1 MDKRAN
7 RIIGLSVIFSG
18 FCALSAQI
26 LFIREFLVVF
36 YGNEL
41 SLGFIFA
48 SWLISVA
55 AGSFVFA
62 LFSARI
68 KQKVILFSLCLAV
81 LSFLLPFSLILI
93 RLSRVIMGFNTGEIV
108 PLFPIAAA
116 SFALLFP
123 VCIFF
128 GYIFALACDL
138 YRSNIK
144 AISGKISGVY
154 ILEAAG
160 AGIAGILVN
169 FFLIRLF
176 DSFENI
182 LFICIFSLIFALLL
196 IFFSKER
203 FRRIFLL
210 FYSGLITLFSLFL
223 LTSGIEKLNNYVT
236 RLQWKG
242 YEVITS
248 KNSIYSNVTVAK
260 RNSQIVLFENGILV
274 PSPLDNKMAA
284 EESVHFTMLEHRNPQ
299 KVLLIG
305 GGISG
310 LLDEI
315 LKYPVKQVDYLEID
329 PLLVFLSRKYL
340 ADVSWGNDRR
350 VSIKNTDA
358 RFFIKS
364 TGEKY
369 DCIIISSAP
378 PQTAR
383 LNRYYTVEFF
393 RQLRNRLNSG
403 GVVSLSL
410 NSSENYINNELRQFL
425 QSIYVS
431 LGKSFTE
438 IKVIPG
444 DTVYFLASGDKGY
457 LTDDAKILLHRL
469 RERGIKTDY
478 VREYYLFSKLSS
490 QRISYIKNILNYEP
504 RALANYDFK
513 PMGYFYNLIF
523 WARHFKDSFF
533 ISLLNGASALTVRLM
548 FAVFAI
554 IIVLAGLVRLRRASF
569 RDETCIFSVFIT
581 GFSSM
586 AIQIITLLCFQ
597 IIYGYLFYKIGFI
610 LSAFMVGVVLGGYY
624 AVKYSI
630 PKDALKG
637 LILVQFLIFA
647 YITTLPFIFNFLIK
661 ASSPFTVKF
670 GQNVVFLILPAIC
683 GILCGAQFSYVNKTC
698 LKKEE
703 DSSRLG
709 GFTYAADLLGSCV
722 AAFVAAIFLIP
733 VVGIFQACLLI
744 GGLNLVVLAF
754 LSAVRAK

>member
-26 LFIREFLVVF
+26 LFIREFLIVF

-55 AGSFVFA
+55 IGSFAFA

-68 KQKVILFSLCLAV
+68 KQKVILFSLCLAA

-93 RLSRVIMGFNTGEIV
+93 RLSRAIMGFNTGEIV

-138 YRSNIK
+138 YRTNIK

-154 ILEAAG
+154 ILEAVG
-160 AGIAGILVN
+160 SGVAGILVN

-176 DSFENI
+176 DSLEII
-182 LFICIFSLIFALLL
+182 LFICIFSLILALLL

-203 FRRIFLL
+203 FRRLFLL
-210 FYSGLITLFSLFL
+210 FYSGLIILFSLFL

-236 RLQWKG
+236 RLQWEG

-248 KNSIYSNVTVAK
+248 KNSIYSNITVAK
-260 RNSQIVLFENGILV
+260 RNSQIVMFENGILV
-274 PSPLDNKMAA
+274 PSPPDNKMAA
-284 EESVHFTMLEHRNPQ
+284 EESVHFTLLESRNPQ

-305 GGISG
+305 GGVSG

-315 LKYPVKQVDYLEID
+315 LKYPVTQIDYLEID
-329 PLLVFLSRKYL
+329 PLLVSLSRKYL
-340 ADVSWGNDRR
+340 ADISWANDKR
-350 VSIKNTDA
+350 VHIKNTDA

-369 DCIIISSAP
+369 DCIIVSAAP

-393 RQLRNRLNSG
+393 GQLRNRLNPG
-403 GVVSLSL
+403 GVISLSL
-410 NSSENYINNELRQFL
+410 NSSENYINSELRQFL

-431 LGKSFTE
+431 LKKSFSE

-444 DTVYFLASGDKGY
+444 DTVYFLASDSKDY
-457 LTDDAKILLHRL
+457 LTDDAAILLQRL
-469 RERGIKTDY
+469 KERGIKTEY
-478 VREYYLFSKLSS
+478 VREYYLFSKLSG
-490 QRISYIKNILNYEP
+490 QRVSYIEAILNHQP
-504 RALANYDFK
+504 QAMANYDFK

-523 WARHFKDSFF
+523 WTKHFKDSFF
-533 ISLLNGASALTVRLM
+533 ILLLNGASALMVRLIFAI
-548 FAVFAI
+548 FAV
-554 IIVLAGLVRLRRASF
+554 IVILTGLTRLKRARF
-569 RDETCIFSVFIT
+569 RNEVCIFSVFIT

-610 LSAFMVGVVLGGYY
+610 LSAFMIGVVFGGYY

-637 LILVQFLIFA
+637 LILVQFMISVYA
-647 YITTLPFIFNFLIK
+647 IILPFVFNFLIEQG
-661 ASSPFTVKF
+661 SSFAVKF

-698 LKKEE
+698 LRKEE
-703 DSSRLG
+703 DSARLG
-709 GFTYAADLLGSCV
+709 GFTYAADLFGSCI
-722 AAFVAAIFLIP
+722 AAFVAAVFLIP

-744 GGLNLVVLAF
+744 VGLNLLVLAF
-754 LSAVRAK
+754 LPAIRLK